1 VGVISGLGPVGY
13 ELALTAAIRY
23 MEKDSETNRT

>member
-13 ELALTAAIRY
+13 ELALTAAVRY
-23 MEKDSETNRT
+23 LEKGGEA